1 MRLTTSTGMVSQ
13 KKAIGII
20 GIFFAVAGGIVW
32 FFGQYIPAVMLWGV
46 AGIIMLKLNKRQQK
60 KKRR

>member
-1 MRLTTSTGMVSQ
+1 MVSQ